1 MMKKTI
7 FAACAV
13 LLVSAFVS
21 RQKKSDVEQYMDTQ
35 KEMIEL
41 MENIREQDSAEK
53 CAGKLAALRK
63 KAGELQNSM
72 SDEGN
77 NEEYFKLLF
86 RKEALKQALFNKDYY
101 GSFELRQAAFMPARA
116 LISSV
121 SRRFWHPQS
130 LHGKH

>member
-101 GSFELRQAAFMPARA
+101 SSLSCGRLCWTMAAGRCEETPSEF
-116 LISSV
+116 
-121 SRRFWHPQS
+121 F
-130 LHGKH
+130 G